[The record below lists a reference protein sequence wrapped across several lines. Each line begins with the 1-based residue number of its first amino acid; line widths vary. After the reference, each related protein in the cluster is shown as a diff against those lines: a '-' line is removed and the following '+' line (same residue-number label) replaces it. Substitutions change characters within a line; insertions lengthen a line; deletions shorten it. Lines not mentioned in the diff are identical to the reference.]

1 MKQNIK
7 TMKTSFKIL
16 GIAAAIFLST
26 TACNNSGSGS
36 GSAEGEANSD
46 TTNGV
51 VDSMP
56 EDNSASGDTAVVVD
70 SAQ

>member
-1 MKQNIK
+1 MKK
-7 TMKTSFKIL
+7 AFRFL
-16 GIAAAIFLST
+16 CIAAAIFLST
-26 TACNNSGSGS
+26 SACNNSNSGS
-36 GSAEGEANSD
+36 GESNSD

>member
-1 MKQNIK
+1 MKN
-7 TMKTSFKIL
+7 SFKFL
-16 GIAAAIFLST
+16 CIAAAIFLSS
-26 TACNNSGSGS
+26 TACNNPNTADGDGD
-36 GSAEGEANSD
+36 SD

-56 EDNSASGDTAVVVD
+56 EDNSASGDTAVLVD